1 MNSKNKLRGNKL
13 EESKRLMGFV
23 KYNNIDFPFEYDNSS
38 FTIYLYPPTQEIW
51 DEYYD
56 PFYQVDCL
64 NNNQDQE
71 HKSSINISGITSSK
85 NIIHLNIR
93 NNLKIS
99 NGFLEF
105 YVNWYAI
112 FQDDFDINNI
122 DGYKTYGNEIDL
134 FYPPKTDY
142 KASIKLADDKSGF
155 SELSLYAGKEESE
168 SCGKYKIND
177 EVSLSLEVV
186 SCHKYYPYSWTNPL
200 KSFSCLIS
208 TFSNS
213 VGIEIVVKS
222 YQNLREFLQYIT
234 YRKNI
239 ALNRIYI
246 FSNSKDKEVT
256 CGSIT
261 FNNNYIEEISNEL
274 KDRVIKYK
282 QLKENTARI
291 FGSINSKQLCLDRL
305 VDSIEN
311 INKYNRSRV
320 FMVISEFEGEYS
332 NTIERDTIQ
341 TDKYEEINEEIINLL
356 SEYNKDKKGAKRKHV
371 KSIIRIIKKID
382 NNLQQNVKSALI
394 YTESIMR
401 FFCNYSEEGTY
412 SDIIENIS
420 SRISA
425 IRNLIAHGKLDFK
438 MSLINLKD
446 VEIIEK
452 LIYAIR
458 LKKIGVN
465 EADIKKAINDLFLC
479 NIAFDD

>member
-38 FTIYLYPPTQEIW
+38 FSIYLYPPTQEIW
-51 DEYYD
+51 NEYYD
-56 PFYQVDCL
+56 PFYQVDFL

-85 NIIHLNIR
+85 DSIHLNIR
-93 NNLKIS
+93 NNLKIN

-222 YQNLREFLQYIT
+222 YQNLRKLFQYIT
-234 YRKNI
+234 YRRNI
-239 ALNRIYI
+239 SINRIYI
-246 FSNSKDKEVT
+246 FSNSKDNGVS

-261 FNNNYIEEISNEL
+261 FNNNYKEEKSNEM
-274 KDRVIKYK
+274 KDRVIKYI
-282 QLKENTARI
+282 QLKENTVKILSA
-291 FGSINSKQLCLDRL
+291 INSKQLCLDRL

-311 INKYNRSRV
+311 ISKYNRSRV
-320 FMVISEFEGEYS
+320 FMIISDFEGEYS
-332 NTIERDTIQ
+332 NTIERDTTQ
-341 TDKYEEINEEIINLL
+341 TDKYKEINEEIINLL
-356 SEYNKDKKGAKRKHV
+356 SEYNNDKNGAKRKHV
-371 KSIIRIIKKID
+371 KGIIRTINKLD
-382 NNLQQNVKSALI
+382 NNLQQKIKSVLI
-394 YTESIMR
+394 DTESIMR
-401 FFCNYSEEGTY
+401 PFCNYYEEGSY
-412 SDIIENIS
+412 SEIIENIS
-420 SRISA
+420 SRISN
-425 IRNLIAHGKLDFK
+425 IRNSIAHGKLDFEK
-438 MSLINLKD
+438 SLINLKD
-446 VEIIEK
+446 VKIIEK

-458 LKKIGVN
+458 LKKIGVYDI
-465 EADIKKAINDLFLC
+465 DIKKAINDLFLC

>member
-1 MNSKNKLRGNKL
+1 M
-13 EESKRLMGFV
+13 EESKRLMGYV

-38 FTIYLYPPTQEIW
+38 FSIYLYPPTQEIW
-51 DEYYD
+51 NEYYD
-56 PFYQVDCL
+56 PFYQVDFL

-85 NIIHLNIR
+85 DSIHLNIR
-93 NNLKIS
+93 NNLKIN

-142 KASIKLADDKSGF
+142 KASIKLAEDKSGF
-155 SELSLYAGKEESE
+155 SELSFYAVKEESE
-168 SCGKYKIND
+168 SCGKYIINN
-177 EVSLSLEVV
+177 EVSLLLEVV

-356 SEYNKDKKGAKRKHV
+356 SEYNKNKKGAKRKHV
-371 KSIIRIIKKID
+371 KSIIRIIKKLD

-401 FFCNYSEEGTY
+401 PFCNYSEEGTY
-412 SDIIENIS
+412 SDIIKNIS
-420 SRISA
+420 SRINA